1 MDGEAFVDKFSE
13 AREAA
18 YPDHWLKKN
27 VSSVDAYKI
36 FPEFNRSSVTMSVA
50 KEDARSNGT
59 ANKQTNKMSS
69 NTNDT
74 RTTGFILIQAD
85 TTLATT
91 DHANITKDDLNKTIA
106 AIRQSNV
113 TANISRERRSVE
125 HGQARETRVHVARLD
140 DDGGDHGSLHQYQY
154 SNNNRNNRRAISS
167 SVGHHL

>member
-1 MDGEAFVDKFSE
+1 MEGDAFVDKFSE
-13 AREAA
+13 ASEAA
-18 YPDHWLKKN
+18 YPDHWIREN

-36 FPEFNRSSVTMSVA
+36 FPEFNRSSATTSVV

-59 ANKQTNKMSS
+59 ANKQTNKMSG

-85 TTLATT
+85 TIH
-91 DHANITKDDLNKTIA
+91 HANTTRDDLNKTIA

-113 TANISRERRSVE
+113 TANISRERRSVDG
-125 HGQARETRVHVARLD
+125 GQARETRVHVARLD
-140 DDGGDHGSLHQYQY
+140 DDGDHGSLHQY
-154 SNNNRNNRRAISS
+154 SSNRRAVSS